1 MLAEITNEIS
11 DHRKVVIKIEEKERN
26 RLVAELSTI
35 ESSQNQ
41 ILTLEDIQKE
51 KLDAL
56 KEIDT
61 EKKRLNFESKR
72 LE

>member
-1 MLAEITNEIS
+1 LLAEITNEIS

-35 ESSQNQ
+35 ESGQNQ

>member
-35 ESSQNQ
+35 ESGQNQ